1 MRKNNLL
8 FGLLIGLLSFSCSSD
23 DNNDDD
29 DGGSNNP
36 PDLTSIVYKKA
47 SSYENSNLTSF
58 QEVFYNSDKQ
68 IEQVVTN
75 IDNGWRITTIDI
87 TYSGADITGITK
99 TTNFGSSNTNDIVE
113 EYNVSYSNTQI
124 KLIEANGIDYEIQID
139 FTGDYVDA
147 IRTVQSSDMMI
158 FSEDTFQR
166 NSENN
171 IISHSNSDFTFT
183 YSNFDSGNVM
193 PFNREYSF
201 DYFIA
206 FDLTPSEKLPL
217 IENVNFTS
225 GGSDTYTIDSSL
237 LTYDNEN
244 NITLFGDNTN
254 YIDFEYIEL

>member
-1 MRKNNLL
+1 MQPL
-8 FGLLIGLLSFSCSSD
+8 
-23 DNNDDD
+23 
-29 DGGSNNP
+29 P
-36 PDLTSIVYKKA
+36 PA
-47 SSYENSNLTSF
+47 PAFTSF
-58 QEVFYNSDKQ
+58 A
-68 IEQVVTN
+68 
-75 IDNGWRITTIDI
+75 TTVPPCERRSQLRRTSVDQHIKSE
-87 TYSGADITGITK
+87 T
-99 TTNFGSSNTNDIVE
+99 
-113 EYNVSYSNTQI
+113 YSNTQI